1 VTGLRSPT
9 PDGSVVYFAYGANLH
24 PGWLR
29 RRVRSAA
36 VIGAA
41 ELPGHRIE
49 FRKRGRDDSGKSDA
63 CPTGLA
69 TDRLAGALY
78 RLSRGDLQR
87 LGAAEAGYYLDE
99 ITVESAEGAL
109 AAVTWRADPAQL
121 VAGLP
126 PWNWYLAL
134 LRAGAA
140 IHGLPE
146 SYRHWLESVVSVPDP
161 DGDRAAIALE
171 VIAAW
176 DRNGF
181 ASS

>member
-1 VTGLRSPT
+1 MGASDR
-9 PDGSVVYFAYGANLH
+9 GSVLYFAYGANLH

-29 RRVRSAA
+29 RRVQSAV

-49 FRKRGRDDSGKSDA
+49 FRKRGRDGSGKSDA

-69 TDRLAGALY
+69 SDRLAGALY
-78 RLSRGDLQR
+78 RLSKADLQR
-87 LGAAEAGYYLDE
+87 LGAAEAGYHLDE

-109 AAVTWRADPAQL
+109 AALTWRADSVQL

-146 SYRHWLESVVSVPDP
+146 SHRRWLETVVAAPDP
-161 DGDRAAIALE
+161 DRDRAAIALE

-176 DRNGF
+176 DRDGV